1 MKLRTNVKAGRLASY
16 HNETLVREGAK
27 AKGLKVRTNLKAGRL
42 AANHNE
48 TLVRD
53 VA

>member
-1 MKLRTNVKAGRLASY
+1 MKVRTNVKAGRLSSNHNETLVREGVKGLKVRTNVKAGRLA
-16 HNETLVREGAK
+16 G
-27 AKGLKVRTNLKAGRL
+27 
-42 AANHNE
+42 NHNE